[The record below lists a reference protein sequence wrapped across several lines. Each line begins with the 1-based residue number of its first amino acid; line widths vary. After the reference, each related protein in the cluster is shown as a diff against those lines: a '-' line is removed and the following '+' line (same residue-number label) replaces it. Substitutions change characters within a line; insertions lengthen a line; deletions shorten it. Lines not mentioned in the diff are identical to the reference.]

1 MRPTF
6 ADTAVTEAGIRLEAE
21 RSREERD
28 NQPDRVATDAAY
40 REWRRSRVVFMH
52 PEADP
57 LRQQEPGTVPEQRDG
72 RTREP

>member
-6 ADTAVTEAGIRLEAE
+6 VDTVVTEAGIRLEAE
-21 RSREERD
+21 RSREDR
-28 NQPDRVATDAAY
+28 PDRVATDAAY

-52 PEADP
+52 PEADRF
-57 LRQQEPGTVPEQRDG
+57 RQQEPGTVPEQRDG